1 MTTPVFPWRS
11 MLFVP
16 VTNPRFVSS
25 AKKPNKADALQLDL
39 EDSVASSDKQFA
51 REQVL
56 SLSQEFQALGKDVIV
71 RVNRPWRQLVRDLE
85 ACCWPSVQALT
96 LPKVP
101 NPGFVLGVAEILD
114 ELEAERNMPA
124 GHMRL
129 ILMIED
135 AQALLDIAA
144 IAKSHPRVMGLIVGA
159 EDLAVSMQMQV
170 SADSLYMPN
179 MMAVTACRAAGIAP
193 IGFIGSVADYAD
205 QAAFQQTVERAA
217 ALGFAGAFCIHPSQ
231 IDAANLAYSPTP
243 AALARARA
251 LLAHDEQARA
261 QGLMTFS
268 FEGRMVDAP
277 VVSQAKQLIQRAQ
290 HWGL

>member
-1 MTTPVFPWRS
+1 MATPVFPWRS

-16 VTNPRFVSS
+16 VTNPRFVHS
-25 AKKPNKADALQLDL
+25 AKKPNQADAIQLDL
-39 EDSVASSDKQFA
+39 EDSVALSDKQLA
-51 REQVL
+51 REQVCTL
-56 SLSQEFQALGKDVIV
+56 AEDFQSLGKDVIV
-71 RVNRPWRQLVRDLE
+71 RINRPWRHLVRDLE
-85 ACCWPSVQALT
+85 ACCWPSIKALT

-101 NPGFVLGVAEILD
+101 NAGFVQAVAEVLD
-114 ELEAERNMPA
+114 ELELERNMPA

-135 AQALLDIAA
+135 AQALLDIEA
-144 IAKSHPRVMGLIVGA
+144 IAKSHPRVIGLIVGA

-170 SADSLYMPN
+170 TSDSLYLPN
-179 MMAVTACRAAGIAP
+179 MLALAACRAAGIAP

-205 QAAFQQTVERAA
+205 QEAYKQTVERAA

-231 IDAANLAYSPTP
+231 IEPANQAYSPAP

-251 LLAHDEQARA
+251 LLEQDQQARA

-277 VVSQAKQLIQRAQ
+277 VVSQAQQLVQRAQ